1 MHKFRGRLLYKLDAL
16 RLTHFQAYHVCSSLI
31 ARKMESPKRSIVLQ
45 LASSCWFHFI
55 FICFLHALYRLNS
68 LVQQFAN
75 YAYALL
81 STICMH
87 IFSLYNARV
96 KLCDPFHSIHKGSWN
111 LTLPCATNVFLFS
124 VWCQRGRIW
133 RTKDKHLVTSSNG
146 PRKGGK
152 WIMD

>member
-1 MHKFRGRLLYKLDAL
+1 
-16 RLTHFQAYHVCSSLI
+16 
-31 ARKMESPKRSIVLQ
+31 MESPKRSIVLQ

-68 LVQQFAN
+68 LVQQIAN

-87 IFSLYNARV
+87 IFRGSLVYIMRESNFVIHFSLY
-96 KLCDPFHSIHKGSWN
+96 
-111 LTLPCATNVFLFS
+111 
-124 VWCQRGRIW
+124 
-133 RTKDKHLVTSSNG
+133 TKDHEIWPSLVLLMSSFLVFDAKGGEFEGPKASIKLMSTSGNG

-152 WIMD
+152 WIMDWTLLCNKLLIMHMLCFLPYVCIYLEGA